1 MVNVVAGSRVNPK
14 SFSSWNNPAV
24 WFPST
29 ESNQP
34 KRRDGNLN
42 GLFLS
47 LLLCCFLAHQIIKR
61 KRKQKKKRH
70 KFMVRHSSRSIRR
83 PCACSYSTQHSGI
96 KNKFSRALAA
106 AAVPYIYTGVV
117 NRLPFGW
124 KRDLAIRSTVLRY
137 SAYSF
142 YAQTVIKS
150 PQKTNKRWVEGAF
163 FCTGGEPK

>member
-1 MVNVVAGSRVNPK
+1 MSLQGQGSTRNLFRLETTPPSDFHQRNQTSRKDVMAISTAVFVLVVVLF
-14 SFSSWNNPAV
+14 FSTSNNKNKNKK
-24 WFPST
+24 
-29 ESNQP
+29 E
-34 KRRDGNLN
+34 
-42 GLFLS
+42 
-47 LLLCCFLAHQIIKR
+47 
-61 KRKQKKKRH
+61 KKKRH

-83 PCACSYSTQHSGI
+83 PCACSYSIQHSGI

-117 NRLPFGW
+117 NRLPFGR
-124 KRDLAIRSTVLRY
+124 KRDLAIRSTVLRH